1 MNRDNM
7 DDEINGYLDKIN
19 KDLGYYWWKRYIYTA
34 FWNNISTPINL
45 SIIILTALT
54 TGQSATQN
62 LISKELSTILGAVT
76 LFVSIFN
83 SYFKPYEQLT
93 QNQVVLKQWSSL
105 GQDFDQIYYNRVY
118 TIHEKKVRLKELEKL
133 FSKISKTRRDDDNN
147 FCIDFLYIFIRCICI
162 RDNIT
167 WLNEKEFIRDLE
179 RFSKY
184 SLNNEDGQVLIDASL
199 NLVIIEEPSVSSQDA
214 SSTSSSTTSSNENTK
229 FFSIV

>member
-1 MNRDNM
+1 M
-7 DDEINGYLDKIN
+7 DDEIKGYLDKIN

-167 WLNEKEFIRDLE
+167 WLNEKEFIRDQE
-179 RFSKY
+179 RFSNY

-214 SSTSSSTTSSNENTK
+214 SSTGSSTTSSNENTK
-229 FFSIV
+229 FYSIV

>member
-1 MNRDNM
+1 MNRANM
-7 DDEINGYLDKIN
+7 DDEINGYMDKIN

-62 LISKELSTILGAVT
+62 LITKELSTILGAVT

-93 QNQVVLKQWSSL
+93 QNQIILKQWSSL
-105 GQDFDQIYYNRVY
+105 GQEFEKIYYNRVY
-118 TIHEKKVRLKELEKL
+118 TLHERKVRLNVLEQL
-133 FSKISKTRRDDDNN
+133 FSKVSKTRRDDDNN
-147 FCIDFLYIFIRCICI
+147 FCIDFLFIFIRLICI

-167 WLNEKEFIRDLE
+167 WLNETEIVQDRLRASKYWLTDVGVQVSIRD
-179 RFSKY
+179 
-184 SLNNEDGQVLIDASL
+184 QPAHVLSIRDQPVAETEL
-199 NLVIIEEPSVSSQDA
+199 NLVITQEPSA
-214 SSTSSSTTSSNENTK
+214 EHNE
-229 FFSIV
+229 FCMV

>member
-1 MNRDNM
+1 MNRANM
-7 DDEINGYLDKIN
+7 DDEITGYLDKLN

-62 LISKELSTILGAVT
+62 LITKELSTILGAVT

-93 QNQVVLKQWSSL
+93 QNQIILKQWTTL

-118 TIHEKKVRLKELEKL
+118 NLHEKKVRLKELEQL
-133 FSKISKTRRDDDNN
+133 FSKVSKTRRDDDNN
-147 FCIDFLYIFIRCICI
+147 FCIDFLFIFIRLICI

-167 WLNEKEFIRDLE
+167 WLNERELIQDRLRE
-179 RFSKY
+179 SKY
-184 SLNNEDGQVLIDASL
+184 SLTDVAVQVSIKDQPAQVSIKDQPVAETEL
-199 NLVIIEEPSVSSQDA
+199 NLVITEEPSATED
-214 SSTSSSTTSSNENTK
+214 NK
-229 FFSIV
+229 FCMV

>member
-1 MNRDNM
+1 MNRANM
-7 DDEINGYLDKIN
+7 DDEINGYLDKMN

-62 LISKELSTILGAVT
+62 LITKELSTILGAVT

-93 QNQVVLKQWSSL
+93 QNQTILKQWSSL
-105 GQDFDQIYYNRVY
+105 GQEFEKIYYNRVY
-118 TIHEKKVRLKELEKL
+118 TLHERKVRLNELEQL
-133 FSKISKTRRDDDNN
+133 FSKVSKSRRDDDNN
-147 FCIDFLYIFIRCICI
+147 FCIDFLFIFIRLICI

-167 WLNEKEFIRDLE
+167 WLNETEIVQDRLRASKYWLKDVGVQVSIRD
-179 RFSKY
+179 
-184 SLNNEDGQVLIDASL
+184 QPAHVLSIRDQPVAETEL
-199 NLVIIEEPSVSSQDA
+199 NLVITQEPSA
-214 SSTSSSTTSSNENTK
+214 EHNE
-229 FFSIV
+229 FCMV

>member
-1 MNRDNM
+1 MNRANM
-7 DDEINGYLDKIN
+7 DDEINGYLDKMN

-62 LISKELSTILGAVT
+62 LITKELSTILGAVT

-93 QNQVVLKQWSSL
+93 QNQTILKQWSSL
-105 GQDFDQIYYNRVY
+105 GQEFEKIYYNRVY
-118 TIHEKKVRLKELEKL
+118 TLHERKVRLNELEQL
-133 FSKISKTRRDDDNN
+133 FSKVSKTRRDDDNN
-147 FCIDFLYIFIRCICI
+147 FCIDFLFIFIRLICI

-167 WLNEKEFIRDLE
+167 WLNETEIVQDRLRASKYWLTDVGVQVSIRD
-179 RFSKY
+179 
-184 SLNNEDGQVLIDASL
+184 QPAHVLSIRDQPVAETEL
-199 NLVIIEEPSVSSQDA
+199 NLVITQEPSA
-214 SSTSSSTTSSNENTK
+214 EHNE
-229 FFSIV
+229 FCMV

>member
-1 MNRDNM
+1 MNRANM
-7 DDEINGYLDKIN
+7 DDEINGYLDKMN

-34 FWNNISTPINL
+34 FWNNVSTPINL

-93 QNQVVLKQWSSL
+93 QNQGVLKQWTTL
-105 GQDFDQIYYNRVY
+105 GQEFEKIYYNRVY
-118 TIHEKKVRLKELEKL
+118 TLHERKVRLNELEQL
-133 FSKISKTRRDDDNN
+133 FSKVSKSRRDDDNN
-147 FCIDFLYIFIRCICI
+147 FCIDFLFIFIRIICI

-167 WLNEKEFIRDLE
+167 WLNETELIHDRL
-179 RFSKY
+179 RASKY
-184 SLNNEDGQVLIDASL
+184 WLTDVAVQVSEPQPEI
-199 NLVIIEEPSVSSQDA
+199 NLVITQEPTAAA
-214 SSTSSSTTSSNENTK
+214 SSKNDSC
-229 FFSIV
+229 IV

>member
-1 MNRDNM
+1 MNRANM